1 MEHTTVEQYDRE
13 IAHKFEAF
21 LRRQVRDK
29 QLSPADE
36 KEIRHAFEYAKE
48 AHKDMRRKSGEPYIA
63 HPLEVAR
70 IVAEEMGMFST
81 SVICAFLHD
90 VVEDN
95 KDISLDDIK
104 NEFGNVVANI
114 TDGLTKIA
122 NLPLVGENNSLQA
135 ENFRRILLTIADDI
149 RVILIKIAD
158 RLHNMRTLGAMR
170 DTQRLKIASET
181 MYLYAPLAHR
191 LGLYNIKS
199 ELEDLALMHL
209 EPQSYE
215 EISKKLENTKE
226 EAEIYIAQFIRKIK
240 EKLAATGLNFT
251 VKSRYKSI
259 YSIYNKIKHKGVP
272 FEEVF
277 DLYAIRIILETRPDK
292 EIDDCWQV
300 YTHIADL
307 YPTHESRLRNW
318 LRFPK
323 ENGYQALHTTVNGL
337 EGKPVE
343 VQIRT
348 QRMDVLAEKGPTA
361 AHWKYKEGVEETPS
375 DVFLTEFIEQIRTIL
390 ENPSYNAMEAVREVR
405 ANIKMDALYVFT
417 PKGQAKRIPN
427 NATVLDFAYY
437 VHTNIGNQAIGAKV
451 NQQVVALQHTLK
463 QGDVVEVLTS
473 QKQMPKEEWLEIAQ
487 TFRAKISIKESLKVQ
502 RKEWII
508 KGKEI
513 FDRGVQRLDVTAE
526 HPVMKDVLK
535 YFGLETKEDFFYHL
549 GVHKIELRQ
558 LLSLIKLYEDGKPII
573 PPPPQKSKEDA
584 TPIDADHLVLGQN
597 LEIERF
603 SIANCCNPVPG
614 EDIMAFQQKK
624 KMYIHRTS
632 CERAISLMATFGSQI
647 IKARFAE
654 ETGISY
660 LTALK
665 VEGLDKTGI
674 LMEILRVITEKM
686 TLNMRKVTIDSNE
699 GLFEGL
705 FLVYIKDKDEL
716 NTLIERLLK
725 IANVT
730 KVTRTDS
737 HFQPFKEELH
747 ADFR

>member
-1 MEHTTVEQYDRE
+1 MEQQMTVEQYDRE
-13 IAHKFEAF
+13 IENRFESF
-21 LRRQVRDK
+21 LLRQIRDK
-29 QLSPADE
+29 HISPSDT
-36 KEIRHAFEYAKE
+36 KEIRHAFEYAKY

-81 SVICAFLHD
+81 SVVCAFLHD

-95 KDISLDDIK
+95 KDISLEDIK
-104 NEFGNVVANI
+104 QEFGNVVANI

-122 NLPLVGENNSLQA
+122 KLPVLDENNSLQA

-170 DTQRLKIASET
+170 EDKRLKIASET

-199 ELEDLALMHL
+199 ELEDLSLKYL
-209 EPQSYE
+209 EPNAYD

-226 EAEIYIAQFIRKIK
+226 EAQIYIDQFTRNVKAR
-240 EKLAATGLNFT
+240 LALSGLNFT
-251 VKSRYKSI
+251 IKSRYKSI
-259 YSIYNKIKHKGVP
+259 YSIYNKIKNKGVP

-292 EIDDCWQV
+292 EIEDCWQV
-300 YTHIADL
+300 YTLIGGL
-307 YPTHESRLRNW
+307 YDAHPSRLRDW

-323 ENGYQALHTTVNGL
+323 ENGYQALHTTVYGPG
-337 EGKPVE
+337 GKPVE

-348 QRMDVLAEKGPTA
+348 QRMDELAEKGPTA
-361 AHWKYKEGVEETPS
+361 AHWKYKGGIEETNS
-375 DVFLTEFIEQIRTIL
+375 DDFLTEFVEQIRTIL
-390 ENPSYNAMEAVREVR
+390 ENPSYNAMEAVRELR
-405 ANIKMDALYVFT
+405 ASIKMDALYVFT

-437 VHTNIGNQAIGAKV
+437 VHTNIGNHAIGAKV
-451 NQQVVALQHTLK
+451 NQQVVPLHHTLK
-463 QGDVVEVLTS
+463 QGDMIEVLTS
-473 QKQMPKEEWLEIAQ
+473 QKQLPKEEWLKIAQ
-487 TFRAKISIKESLKVQ
+487 TIRARANIKESLKTQ
-502 RKEWII
+502 RKEWIV

-513 FDRGVQRLDVTAE
+513 FDRGVQRLNITAE
-526 HPVMKDVLK
+526 HPIMKDVLK
-535 YFGLETKEDFFYHL
+535 YFNMESKEDFFYHL
-549 GVHKIELRQ
+549 GMHNIELRQ
-558 LLSLIKLYEDGKPII
+558 LLPLIKLYEEGKPII
-573 PPPPQKSKEDA
+573 APEEKKPKEDV
-584 TPIDADHLVLGQN
+584 THIDSDHLVLGQN
-597 LEIERF
+597 IEIDKW

-614 EDIMAFQQKK
+614 DDIVAFQQKK
-624 KMYIHRTS
+624 KVYIHRTS
-632 CERAISLMATFGSQI
+632 CEKAISLMANFGSQI

-654 ETGISY
+654 GTGISF

-665 VEGLDKTGI
+665 VEGLDKKGI
-674 LMEILRVITEKM
+674 LMELLRVITEKM

-705 FLVYIKDKDEL
+705 FLVYIKDKQEL
-716 NTLIERLLK
+716 NELMERLLK
-725 IANVT
+725 IENVT

-737 HFQPFKEELH
+737 HFQPFKEETTSH
-747 ADFR
+747 I